1 MSAPLQERFAGLV
14 HLHSSAPQVPIIA
27 ILDSD
32 DEKAAIQSLDLGAA
46 AYCLKKK
53 CDIDLSGVIRSAV
66 KKERQPAGSIAVDK
80 PRFLQTAEIISVFG
94 AKGGVGTSTVALN
107 LASALAQK
115 DKVILAEL
123 TRAFGTLGQY
133 FGLHDRAPGIASF
146 KEMPSDL
153 IADGGSKG
161 LSVVSQQA
169 AGTEHF
175 PWPPDSRGLQRDSA
189 LHFVLT
195 RIDFVGNFRGQTYAS
210 RPTLIDWVVSHGTLM
225 FGVSASN

>member
-1 MSAPLQERFAGLV
+1 MPVSATSTPLQERFAGLV

-115 DKVILAEL
+115 DKVILAEF
-123 TRAFGTLGQY
+123 TPAFGTLGQY

-153 IADGGSKG
+153 IGMEEVKACLWSVSKQPE
-161 LSVVSQQA
+161 LSIFLGPQTVEDCKEIRPFILCCRASTLLEIS
-169 AGTEHF
+169 GRRRT
-175 PWPPDSRGLQRDSA
+175 RRDR
-189 LHFVLT
+189 H
-195 RIDFVGNFRGQTYAS
+195 
-210 RPTLIDWVVSHGTLM
+210 
-225 FGVSASN
+225 